1 MGRVKKKRGNFHK
14 GGGANQFHSFFYSF
28 KSGVYNAFFKLFL
41 LLLRWEGT
49 FPHFRGEISTLFFI
63 LPFVQFNDMHKLKVK
78 NLYHRS
84 NENNKI
90 KFWPQLS
97 VLVELQEFFVVKFT
111 GKFLNEISWT
121 LLDTKVESMLVLC
134 NKISNPLLS

>member
-1 MGRVKKKRGNFHK
+1 MGRVKKNEEISTK
-14 GGGANQFHSFFYSF
+14 GGANQFHSFFYSF

-41 LLLRWEGT
+41 LLLRGEGT

-90 KFWPQLS
+90 LASIISIGRTARIFCCKIHREIPKWN
-97 VLVELQEFFVVKFT
+97 K
-111 GKFLNEISWT
+111 LNPIGHQ
-121 LLDTKVESMLVLC
+121 SMLVLC
-134 NKISNPLLS
+134 NKITNPLLS